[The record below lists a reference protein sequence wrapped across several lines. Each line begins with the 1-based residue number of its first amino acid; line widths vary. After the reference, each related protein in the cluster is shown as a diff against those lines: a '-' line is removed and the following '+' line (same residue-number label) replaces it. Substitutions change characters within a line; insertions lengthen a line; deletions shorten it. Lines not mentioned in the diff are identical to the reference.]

1 MLTKDQKKNY
11 IAEMSAQFENSK
23 AVMVTH
29 YQGLTMTQLDELR
42 AKMREHGIIFKITKN
57 RITKLAL
64 EKTKCK
70 DLSNL
75 FTGPTAVAFGEDAIM
90 SARILSKF
98 AKDNENLKLIGG
110 IMDEEVLDQAGV
122 QNVASLPTLDE
133 ARANIVGILNA
144 PASKLVSILLAYSE
158 KMSICRQ
165 KILKHNPKSKKYA

>member
-1 MLTKDQKKNY
+1 MMNKEQKKNY
-11 IAEMSAQFENSK
+11 ISEMATRLENSK

-29 YQGLTMTQLDELR
+29 YQGLTMPQLDELR
-42 AKMREHGIIFKITKN
+42 SKMREKGIIFKITKN

-75 FTGPTAVAFGEDAIM
+75 FSGPTAVAFGEDAIM

-110 IMDEEVLDQAGV
+110 IMDNEVLDQAGV
-122 QNVASLPTLDE
+122 EKVANLPTLDE
-133 ARANIVGILNA
+133 ARANIIAILNA
-144 PASKLVSILLAYSE
+144 SASKLVSILLAHSE
-158 KMSICRQ
+158 KMGSLSPEISET
-165 KILKHNPKSKKYA
+165 KPKE

>member
-1 MLTKDQKKNY
+1 MMTKDQKKNY
-11 IAEMSAQFENSK
+11 IAEMSTQFENSK

-29 YQGLTMTQLDELR
+29 YQGLTMIQLDELR
-42 AKMREHGIIFKITKN
+42 SQMREHGIIFKITKN

-64 EKTKCK
+64 ENTKCK
-70 DLSNL
+70 ELSGL

-98 AKDNENLKLIGG
+98 AKDNDSLKLIGG
-110 IMDEEVLDQAGV
+110 IMDNEVLDQAGV
-122 QNVASLPTLDE
+122 QNVATLPTLDE

-158 KMSICRQ
+158 KMSSLSAENSETQ
-165 KILKHNPKSKKYA
+165 PKE

>member
-1 MLTKDQKKNY
+1 MLTKEQKKNY
-11 IAEMSAQFENSK
+11 ISEMTTQFENSK

-42 AKMREHGIIFKITKN
+42 AQMREHGIIFKITKN

-64 EKTKCK
+64 ENTKCK
-70 DLSNL
+70 DLSDL

-90 SARILSKF
+90 SARILSNF

-110 IMDEEVLDQAGV
+110 IMDTEVLDQAGV

-144 PASKLVSILLAYSE
+144 PASKLISILLAHSE
-158 KMSICRQ
+158 KMSSLTAENSETQ
-165 KILKHNPKSKKYA
+165 PKE

>member
-11 IAEMSAQFENSK
+11 ILEMTEQFENSK

-98 AKDNENLKLIGG
+98 SKDNENLKLIGG
-110 IMDEEVLDQAGV
+110 IMNDEILDQAGV
-122 QNVASLPTLDE
+122 QNVASLPTLNE

-144 PASKLVSILLAYSE
+144 PASKLVSIFLAYSE
-158 KMSICRQ
+158 KMST
-165 KILKHNPKSKKYA
+165 LSAENSENNP

>member
-75 FTGPTAVAFGEDAIM
+75 FTGPTAVAFGEDAIL
-90 SARILSKF
+90 SARVLSKF
-98 AKDNENLKLIGG
+98 AKDNESLKLIGG
-110 IMDEEVLDQAGV
+110 IMDNEVLDQAGV
-122 QNVASLPTLDE
+122 LNVANMPTLDE

-144 PASKLVSILLAYSE
+144 PASKLVSILLARSE
-158 KMSICRQ
+158 KMSTLPSENSETQ
-165 KILKHNPKSKKYA
+165 PKE